1 MAVDFICGNQADAS
15 MQMQSYKNIQ
25 GGPKK

>member
-1 MAVDFICGNQADAS
+1 MGKISVYTNLISQRER
-15 MQMQSYKNIQ
+15 KNIQ